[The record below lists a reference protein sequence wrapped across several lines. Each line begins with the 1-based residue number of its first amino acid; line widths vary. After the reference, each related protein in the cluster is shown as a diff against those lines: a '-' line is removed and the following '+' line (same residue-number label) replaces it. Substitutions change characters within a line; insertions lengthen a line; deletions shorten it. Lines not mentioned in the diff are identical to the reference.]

1 MEGHIERTIRVNGQ
15 LMDLST
21 PKVMGILNVTPD
33 SFYAGSRKETTSDI
47 VNRVEQIITEGAD
60 MIDIGAYSS
69 RSNAE
74 HVSTKEEMARLR
86 KGLEAIREVAP
97 EAIVSVDTF
106 RADVASMCVEEYGVA
121 LINDI
126 SGGQMD
132 ERMFDTV
139 ARLDVPYIMMHMQ
152 GTPQDMQQHIHYDHL
167 RMEIMQ
173 YFALKVQDLH
183 SRGVKDIIIDPGFG
197 FGKTLAHNY
206 ELFKH
211 LEDFKLFELPLL
223 VGISRKSMIYKL
235 LDSSPEEALNGTTVL
250 NTIALTKGVD
260 ILRVHDVKACVEA
273 VRIFNQMNEQKK
285 KHFHAI
291 RIRTERL
298 YRHLPCRT
306 DAVLLLQGHERVAF
320 TERILRR
327 ADFRRILVVCLPNT
341 GNETFGFHSRQTGQ
355 RRYTGT
361 DYPVPRRNPQLLF
374 HDRYTPASGKSPQ
387 THPAQQERQ

>member
-15 LMDLST
+15 LMNLST

-47 VNRVEQIITEGAD
+47 AYRVEQIITEGAD

-69 RSNAE
+69 RLNAE

-86 KGLEAIREVAP
+86 KGLEIIREVAP

-106 RADVASMCVEEYGVA
+106 RADVASMCVEEYGAA

-139 ARLDVPYIMMHMQ
+139 ARLNVPYIMMHMQ
-152 GTPQDMQQHIHYDHL
+152 GTPQDMQLHIHYNHL

-173 YFALKVQDLH
+173 YFALKVQELYA
-183 SRGVKDIIIDPGFG
+183 RGVKDIIIDPGFG

-211 LEDFKLFELPLL
+211 LEDFKLFGLPLL

-250 NTIALTKGVD
+250 NTIALTKGAD

-273 VRIFNQMNEQKK
+273 VRIFNQMNEQK
-285 KHFHAI
+285 
-291 RIRTERL
+291 
-298 YRHLPCRT
+298 
-306 DAVLLLQGHERVAF
+306 
-320 TERILRR
+320 
-327 ADFRRILVVCLPNT
+327 
-341 GNETFGFHSRQTGQ
+341 
-355 RRYTGT
+355 
-361 DYPVPRRNPQLLF
+361 
-374 HDRYTPASGKSPQ
+374 
-387 THPAQQERQ
+387 

>member
-69 RSNAE
+69 RANAE

-106 RADVASMCVEEYGVA
+106 RADVASMCVEEYGAA

-152 GTPQDMQQHIHYDHL
+152 GTPQNMQQHIHYDHI

-211 LEDFKLFELPLL
+211 LEDFKLFGLPLL

-273 VRIFNQMNEQKK
+273 VRIFNQMNEQK
-285 KHFHAI
+285 
-291 RIRTERL
+291 
-298 YRHLPCRT
+298 
-306 DAVLLLQGHERVAF
+306 
-320 TERILRR
+320 
-327 ADFRRILVVCLPNT
+327 
-341 GNETFGFHSRQTGQ
+341 
-355 RRYTGT
+355 
-361 DYPVPRRNPQLLF
+361 
-374 HDRYTPASGKSPQ
+374 
-387 THPAQQERQ
+387 